1 MGEILKINNLPSP
14 SWSWLKINDAE
25 LEFDVPLKVTEPS
38 EITEIKNESEVQI
51 VKEIPNQ
58 VRDDDFATR
67 DDSSTENAILN
78 SFQNLPELLSGTGNA
93 SDSIFEGEASL
104 GIVIPANKKLKKPVV
119 LNYDLKNGENA
130 LTNQIVIA
138 EENSESTLI
147 LVCSSDENAGGFQAL
162 RTKVFAKSGAK
173 IKVVKVQLLGKKF
186 IQIDDTA
193 SYSAENAFIEL
204 THVELGGEKV
214 YVGAGCNLGEYKASF
229 KSDLGYF
236 LKDEQLLD
244 LNFIVNHIG
253 KKTLCRM
260 KAAGS
265 LKDKAQ
271 KTYRGTI
278 DFKTGSCGSDGDE
291 QEEVLLLSPNVL
303 NNSMPVILCT
313 EEDISGEHGASIGR
327 LSDEMLFY
335 METRGINKAKA
346 ENIISRAKVQAVV
359 STIEDEKTVEKINS
373 RMNLIFGED

>member
-25 LEFDVPLKVTEPS
+25 LEFDVPLKVTEPA
-38 EITEIKNESEVQI
+38 EISEIKNESEVQI

-58 VRDDDFATR
+58 VRDDGFATR
-67 DDSSTENAILN
+67 DDSSVENAILN

-104 GIVIPANKKLKKPVV
+104 GIVIPANKKIEKPVV
-119 LNYDLKNGENA
+119 LNYDFKNGENA
-130 LTNQIVIA
+130 LTNQIVVA

-173 IKVVKVQLLGKKF
+173 IKVVKVQLLGKEF

-193 SYSAENAFIEL
+193 SYVAENASFEL

-214 YVGAGCNLGEYKASF
+214 YIGAGCNLKEYNGSF
-229 KSDLGYF
+229 KSNLGYY
-236 LKDEQLLD
+236 LKDEQFLD
-244 LNFIVNHIG
+244 LNFIVSHIG

-260 KAAGS
+260 NVAGS

-278 DFKTGSCGSDGDE
+278 DFKKGSCGSDGDE
-291 QEEVLLLSPNVL
+291 QEETLLLSPDVV

-313 EEDISGEHGASIGR
+313 EEDISGEHGATIGR

-335 METRGINKAKA
+335 MQSRGISKTES
-346 ENIISRAKVQAVV
+346 ENIIAKAKVQAVV
-359 STIEDEKTVEKINS
+359 STIDDEKTVEKINS